1 MSKFTGI
8 GQVIAV
14 GDLHGNYHGL
24 RTILLRCGV
33 IDKKERWI
41 ARDTHLV
48 QLGDV
53 LGRGGEPGKIFR
65 MLKRL
70 EQEALDAGSRVH
82 FLLGNHE
89 AMSISGMLMY
99 NTVEEFRDLA
109 GEDWLEPAADGASW
123 ESHAARAQDGEG
135 RPGRPGGRVAAQR
148 LDMMGAREFRD
159 SLSPEGKV
167 GYWLSTHDSAVSING
182 FLFVHGGLNRECGL
196 VPLDEL
202 NAQVRAE
209 LFGGPALAAGKA
221 DWSAASARAAPEGGI
236 VLRRDGPQWNREF
249 TLDRNPERQK
259 ELEEVLEFHGCGG
272 MVVGHTPTKCIDPS
286 QAGRIMS
293 LYGGKLHCIDTG
305 IGRAYGEN
313 LSALKIKGGVV
324 TPIYP

>member
-1 MSKFTGI
+1 MSTYSDI
-8 GQVIAV
+8 GQILAV
-14 GDLHGNYHGL
+14 GDLHGNYDGL
-24 RTILLRCGV
+24 RRILQRCGV
-33 IDKKERWI
+33 IDRKDRWC
-41 ARDTHLV
+41 AKDTHLV

-65 MLKRL
+65 LLKRL

-82 FLLGNHE
+82 LLLGNHE

-123 ESHAARAQDGEG
+123 ETHAERMEAHGDKGVG
-135 RPGRPGGRVAAQR
+135 RRLAGAR

-167 GYWLSTHDSAVSING
+167 GYWLSQHDSAVAING

-196 VPLDEL
+196 VPLDDL
-202 NAQVRAE
+202 NARVREE
-209 LFGGPALAAGKA
+209 LFGGG
-221 DWSAASARAAPEGGI
+221 ARAQIDEGRASEDPDWTPGGM

-249 TLDRNPERQK
+249 TLDRNPEREK
-259 ELEEVLEFHGCGG
+259 ELEEVLAFHRCRA
-272 MVVGHTPTKCIDPS
+272 MVVGHTPTKCIDPQ
-286 QAGRIMS
+286 QAGRIMT
-293 LYGGKLHCIDTG
+293 LYGGKLHCVDTG

-313 LSALKIKGGVV
+313 LSALRIQRDE
-324 TPIYP
+324 TTAIYP